1 VPRTAAD
8 LTAATAAL
16 IAAMASCDLTVEEAQ
31 AAAAVM
37 MMMQFHRAA
46 LENLELETR
55 IAALE
60 AAKGSGT

>member
-1 VPRTAAD
+1 
-8 LTAATAAL
+8 
-16 IAAMASCDLTVEEAQ
+16 
-31 AAAAVM
+31 VM
-37 MMMQFHRAA
+37 MMMQVHRAA